1 LRWGRGAWGIEEYEE
16 RLEDS
21 DSSQKVREHLVAYH
35 LAPAITDFILDE
47 NLECCYN
54 ELEQTLTLLHSEWG
68 KEIEPSRQNSTHNPL
83 IIRNSIDKKGS
94 EFMRRNMQLEAPSMP
109 TAAYDPPRLL
119 HQQETPTVVGENWF
133 LDQEIPAN
141 NFVRIQD
148 SSLVWEERV
157 DETRITTTKGL
168 TTCLDPGRR

>member
-1 LRWGRGAWGIEEYEE
+1 MRWGRGAWGIEEYEE

-68 KEIEPSRQNSTHNPL
+68 KEIEPRRLPRQNLTHHPL
-83 IIRNSIDKKGS
+83 IVCNPIDKKGLS
-94 EFMRRNMQLEAPSMP
+94 SCV
-109 TAAYDPPRLL
+109 
-119 HQQETPTVVGENWF
+119 ETCGEGA
-133 LDQEIPAN
+133 LDAN
-141 NFVRIQD
+141 GCI
-148 SSLVWEERV
+148 
-157 DETRITTTKGL
+157 
-168 TTCLDPGRR
+168 